1 MAELKLKP
9 IEVVANK
16 NIVNVEVFDRSI
28 PLSKKPTVLPK
39 DSFQNRVTAEFFG
52 APVKEDIKYTKDP
65 LNFALN
71 LASNFIPS
79 SINVA
84 KGYVEPILNPVETY
98 NNIKSVFNGFAE
110 LKAYNDFI
118 KENPNS
124 PKPPITQN
132 MQSAQGV
139 SEYFAQRY
147 GDVVG
152 PETDAWSVVGDK
164 ILRTLENDPAG
175 LMADVG
181 SVLTLGTTGVTGVAG
196 KTGQIAKQVRNVGE
210 NIDPVIGT
218 IRAGKKYIAD
228 PLVNL
233 ASGKGTSALV
243 NSAYDISKA
252 SARGA
257 ESLKQGLQGK
267 VTSSEI
273 LADFNKKVSQYKTN
287 IQNDF
292 NVYEKGLQGK
302 TAKFESLDKIK
313 TDLDSMFDDL
323 YFTKTENVN
332 GQSVQITRP
341 KPATPKFKLDE
352 YNNIKQLVNDFDN
365 LDTVKAD
372 DILRLKKDLS
382 TRRFSVPT
390 DSIHP
395 LNDKLKN
402 FNQYLEDDLSK
413 VDPRT
418 PNVMKQYNKM
428 KYDLDEIR
436 KTVGKSDNLQPQI
449 SKLQQLV
456 KDTPRG
462 EVGLK
467 NINQILQELETQAI
481 PQLTGLS
488 LGDPLRV
495 SAGGAAGFGGG
506 LLFSG
511 AAGGLEKYAHLDPS
525 LGLLA
530 AGGFGLASSPKLLG
544 QISSGLGSAARYGID
559 LQNFGNVGR
568 YGRPIQQTGLAP
580 FPVTDEDLINFKIDP
595 SLFSR

>member
-16 NIVNVEVFDRSI
+16 NIINVEVFDKPI
-28 PLSKKPTVLPK
+28 PLNTKPTVLPK
-39 DSFQNRVTAEFFG
+39 DSFQNKVSAEFFG
-52 APVKEDIKYTKDP
+52 APVKEQIKYTKDP

-71 LASNFIPS
+71 VASNFIPS

-84 KGYVEPILNPVETY
+84 KGYVEPILHPVETY

-118 KENPNS
+118 KENPSS
-124 PKPPITQN
+124 PKPPITQD
-132 MQSAQGV
+132 MQAAQGV
-139 SEYFAQRY
+139 SEYFAEKY

-152 PETDAWSVVGDK
+152 PEKDAWSVVGDK

-210 NIDPVIGT
+210 SIDPVIGT
-218 IRAGKKYIAD
+218 IKASKFIAD
-228 PLVNL
+228 PLINI
-233 ASGKGTSALV
+233 ASGRGTSGLI
-243 NSAYDISKA
+243 NNAYDISKA

-257 ESLKQGLQGK
+257 EALKQGLQGK

-302 TAKFESLDKIK
+302 TASFESLDKIK
-313 TDLDSMFDDL
+313 TDLDAMFDDL

-332 GQSVQITRP
+332 GQSVQVTRP

-352 YNNIKQLVNDFDN
+352 YNDIKQVVNDFDN

-382 TRRFSVPT
+382 NRRFSVPK

-495 SAGGAAGFGGG
+495 SAGGLAGFGGG

-511 AAGGLEKYAHLDPS
+511 AAGGLERFAHLDPS

-530 AGGFGLASSPKLLG
+530 AGGAALASSPRLLG
-544 QISSGLGSAARYGID
+544 QISSGLGSAARYGVN

-568 YGRPIQQTGLAP
+568 YERPIQQTGLAP

-595 SLFSR
+595 SLFPR

>member
-1 MAELKLKP
+1 MAELRLKP
-9 IEVVANK
+9 IDVVANK
-16 NIVNVEVFDRSI
+16 NIINVEVFDKPI
-28 PLSKKPTVLPK
+28 PLNTKPTVLPK
-39 DSFQNRVTAEFFG
+39 DSFQNKVSAEFFG
-52 APVKEDIKYTKDP
+52 APVKKQVKYTKDP

-71 LASNFIPS
+71 VASNFIPS

-84 KGYVEPILNPVETY
+84 KGYVEPILSPVETY

-118 KENPNS
+118 KENPSS
-124 PKPPITQN
+124 PKPPITQD
-132 MQSAQGV
+132 MQAAQGV
-139 SEYFAQRY
+139 SEYFAERY
-147 GDVVG
+147 GDVIG
-152 PETDAWSVVGDK
+152 PEKDAWSVVGDK

-210 NIDPVIGT
+210 SIDPVIGT
-218 IRAGKKYIAD
+218 IRASKKFIAD
-228 PLVNL
+228 PLINI
-233 ASGKGTSALV
+233 ASGKGTSGLI
-243 NSAYDISKA
+243 NNAYDISKA

-257 ESLKQGLQGK
+257 EALKQGLQGK
-267 VTSSEI
+267 VTSNEI

-292 NVYEKGLQGK
+292 NVYEKGLKGK
-302 TAKFESLDKIK
+302 TASFESLDKVK

-323 YFTKTENVN
+323 YFTKTENVK
-332 GQSVQITRP
+332 GHSVQVTRP

-352 YNNIKQLVNDFDN
+352 YNDIKQIVNDFDN

-382 TRRFSVPT
+382 NRRFSVPT
-390 DSIHP
+390 DSVHP
-395 LNDKLKN
+395 LNDKLKT

-436 KTVGKSDNLQPQI
+436 KTVGKPNNLQPQI

-488 LGDPLRV
+488 LGDPLRASVGGLAGV
-495 SAGGAAGFGGG
+495 SGG
-506 LLFSG
+506 LLFTG
-511 AAGGLEKYAHLDPS
+511 ASGLEKFAYLDPS

-530 AGGFGLASSPKLLG
+530 AGGVGLASSPRLLG
-544 QISSGLGSAARYGID
+544 QLSSGLGSAARYGVD
-559 LQNFGNVGR
+559 LQNIGNIGR

-595 SLFSR
+595 SLFPR

>member
-16 NIVNVEVFDRSI
+16 NIVDVEFFDKPI
-28 PLSKKPTVLPK
+28 PLNIRPTVLPK
-39 DSFQNRVTAEFFG
+39 DSFQNKVSADFFG
-52 APVKEDIKYTKDP
+52 APIKEQIKYTKDP

-79 SINVA
+79 GINVA

-110 LKAYNDFI
+110 LKAYNEFI

-124 PKPPITQN
+124 PKPPITQD
-132 MQSAQGV
+132 MQAAQGV

-147 GDVVG
+147 GDVIG
-152 PETDAWSVVGDK
+152 PEKDAWSVVGDK

-210 NIDPVIGT
+210 SIDPVIGT
-218 IRAGKKYIAD
+218 IKAGKKFVAD
-228 PLVNL
+228 PLINI
-233 ASGKGTSALV
+233 ASGRGTAGLV
-243 NSAYDISKA
+243 SSAYDISKS

-257 ESLKQGLQGK
+257 EALKQGLQGK

-273 LADFNKKVSQYKTN
+273 LTDFNKKVNQYKTN

-292 NVYEKGLQGK
+292 NVYEKGLQNK
-302 TAKFESLDKIK
+302 TAAFKSLDKIK
-313 TDLDSMFDDL
+313 TDLNSMFDDL
-323 YFTKTENVN
+323 YFTKTENVD
-332 GQSVQITRP
+332 GQSVQVTRP

-352 YNNIKQLVNDFDN
+352 YNDIKQVVNDFDN
-365 LDTVKAD
+365 LETVKAD
-372 DILRLKKDLS
+372 DIFRLKQNLS
-382 TRRFSVPT
+382 NRRFAVPT
-390 DSIHP
+390 DSVHP
-395 LNDKLKN
+395 LNDKLKK

-456 KDTPRG
+456 KDTPKG

-488 LGDPLRV
+488 LGDPLRL
-495 SAGGAAGFGGG
+495 SAGGLAGLGGG
-506 LLFSG
+506 LLFTG
-511 AAGGLEKYAHLDPS
+511 ASGLEKFANLDPS

-530 AGGFGLASSPKLLG
+530 AGGAGLASSPRLLG
-544 QISSGLGSAARYGID
+544 QISSGLGSAARYGVD
-559 LQNFGNVGR
+559 LQNFGNIGR

-580 FPVTDEDLINFKIDP
+580 FPVTDEELINFKIDP
-595 SLFSR
+595 SLFPK

>member
-1 MAELKLKP
+1 MMAELKLKP

-16 NIVNVEVFDRSI
+16 NIVDVEVFDKPI
-28 PLSKKPTVLPK
+28 PLNIRPTVLPK
-39 DSFQNRVTAEFFG
+39 DSFQNKVSADFFG
-52 APVKEDIKYTKDP
+52 APIKEQVKYTKDP

-79 SINVA
+79 GINVA
-84 KGYVEPILNPVETY
+84 KGYVEPILSPVETY

-124 PKPPITQN
+124 PKPPITQD
-132 MQSAQGV
+132 MQAAQGV
-139 SEYFAQRY
+139 SEYFAERY
-147 GDVVG
+147 GDVIG
-152 PETDAWSVVGDK
+152 PEKDAWSVVGDK

-181 SVLTLGTTGVTGVAG
+181 SILTLGTTGVTGVAG

-210 NIDPVIGT
+210 SIDPVIGT
-218 IRAGKKYIAD
+218 IRAGKKFVAD
-228 PLVNL
+228 PLINI
-233 ASGKGTSALV
+233 ASGRGTAGLV
-243 NSAYDISKA
+243 SSAYDISKS

-257 ESLKQGLQGK
+257 EALKQGLQGK

-273 LADFNKKVSQYKTN
+273 LADFNKKVNQYKTN

-302 TAKFESLDKIK
+302 TASFESLDKIK

-332 GQSVQITRP
+332 GKSVQVTRP

-352 YNNIKQLVNDFDN
+352 YNDIKQVVNDFDN
-365 LDTVKAD
+365 LETVKAD
-372 DILRLKKDLS
+372 DIFRLKQNLS
-382 TRRFSVPT
+382 NRRFSVPT
-390 DSIHP
+390 DSVHP
-395 LNDKLKN
+395 LNDKLKK

-456 KDTPRG
+456 KDTPKG

-488 LGDPLRV
+488 LGDPLRL
-495 SAGGAAGFGGG
+495 SAGGLAGLGGG
-506 LLFSG
+506 LLFTG
-511 AAGGLEKYAHLDPS
+511 ASGLEKFANLDPS

-530 AGGFGLASSPKLLG
+530 AGGAGLASSPRLLG
-544 QISSGLGSAARYGID
+544 QISSGLGSAARYGVD
-559 LQNFGNVGR
+559 LQNFGNIGR

-580 FPVTDEDLINFKIDP
+580 FPVTDEELINFKIDP
-595 SLFSR
+595 SLFPK

>member
-1 MAELKLKP
+1 MMAELKLKP

-16 NIVNVEVFDRSI
+16 NIVDVEVFDKPI
-28 PLSKKPTVLPK
+28 PLNIRPTVLPK
-39 DSFQNRVTAEFFG
+39 DSFQNKVSADFFG
-52 APVKEDIKYTKDP
+52 APIKEQVKYTKDP

-79 SINVA
+79 GINVA
-84 KGYVEPILNPVETY
+84 KGYVEPILSPVETY

-124 PKPPITQN
+124 PKPPITQD
-132 MQSAQGV
+132 MQAAQGV
-139 SEYFAQRY
+139 SEYFAERY
-147 GDVVG
+147 GDVIG
-152 PETDAWSVVGDK
+152 PEKDAWSVVGDK

-181 SVLTLGTTGVTGVAG
+181 SILTLGTTGVTGVAG

-210 NIDPVIGT
+210 SIDPVIGT
-218 IRAGKKYIAD
+218 IRAGKKFVAD
-228 PLVNL
+228 PLINI
-233 ASGKGTSALV
+233 ASGRGTAGLV
-243 NSAYDISKA
+243 SSAYDISKS

-257 ESLKQGLQGK
+257 EALKQGLQGK

-273 LADFNKKVSQYKTN
+273 LADFNKKVNQYKTN

-302 TAKFESLDKIK
+302 TAAFESLDKIK
-313 TDLDSMFDDL
+313 TDLDAMFDDL

-332 GQSVQITRP
+332 GQSVQVTRP

-352 YNNIKQLVNDFDN
+352 YNDIKQVVNDFDN
-365 LDTVKAD
+365 LETVKAD
-372 DILRLKKDLS
+372 DIFRLKQNLS
-382 TRRFSVPT
+382 NRRFSVPT
-390 DSIHP
+390 DSVHP
-395 LNDKLKN
+395 LNDKLKK

-456 KDTPRG
+456 KDTPKG

-488 LGDPLRV
+488 LGDPLRL
-495 SAGGAAGFGGG
+495 SAGGLAGLGGG
-506 LLFSG
+506 LLFTG
-511 AAGGLEKYAHLDPS
+511 ASGLEKFANLDPS

-530 AGGFGLASSPKLLG
+530 AGGAGLASSPRLLG
-544 QISSGLGSAARYGID
+544 QISSGLGSAARYGVD
-559 LQNFGNVGR
+559 LQNFGNIGR

-580 FPVTDEDLINFKIDP
+580 FPVTDEELINFKIDP
-595 SLFSR
+595 SLFPK